1 MRRAEEA
8 FVSTSRFEVRER
20 LGDGGG
26 GVVYRAYDRV
36 LTRDVALKVMRDA
49 QGDGMTRFRS
59 SFAALKRLSH
69 PNLVQLLD
77 LVEDRGRLLLVME
90 LVEGQELLD
99 YVRHEQRRSQHPLA
113 CTHPRFDEMRL
124 RTAFLQLAQG
134 LYALHA
140 DRKVHRDVKPG
151 NVRVTPEGRVV
162 LLDLD
167 LSYDLDAD
175 SGALAFPGDPRPV
188 GTALYMA
195 PEQASER
202 TSLASDWYSFGV
214 VLYEA
219 LTGVVPFRGSD
230 LEILLKKQESA
241 PVAAHDLVADLPRDL
256 SVLASDLLTAHPLSR
271 PAGAEV
277 LRRLGVE
284 EETVSQKLS
293 LTSIVS
299 ARPAFVG
306 REHELERLYGALTRA
321 RHRSYVVRV
330 TGEPGVGKTTL
341 CEELLR
347 RLAHGP
353 ERTLTL
359 SGNCPRYPD
368 RPHAAIAEP
377 IARLIE
383 ALRDAPSSERLKLGP
398 GAMRLLERML
408 GQSALGLDEAR
419 VKSGMPLD
427 PLEQRFRAIEAL
439 RGLFAAVSAARPVVL
454 WLDNYQWADL
464 DTQRLV
470 HAILRS
476 DAPLGLLVVLSEDLE
491 PGQVSATLPSV
502 DEVIALTG
510 LTSQAA
516 RSLAE
521 HLGER
526 ANGPRLPLRVPYFRD
541 ALPLAIQE
549 RVRYALYFGEA
560 PSESLS
566 LSALLDARV
575 SALSADARRVLELV
589 AVAYD
594 PLPQEAVERASGL
607 SRALFSR
614 QLATLR
620 VGSLVRCFVLGG
632 EDHVA
637 PAHGVLARL
646 IEARAEIPRARSYA
660 QLSAALALRDAG
672 RPSARLLRFQSE
684 SGDLRAAE
692 KSALCAAQEAERALA
707 FQRAAQLYSLAT
719 SLQQSPHD
727 ESSYALRVRHADALS
742 NAGWSLAAAEAYRSA
757 GLLAKA
763 ADAIHMRQRSAEHF
777 LRAGEH
783 AVGLEAV
790 RELLG
795 CFAIKLP
802 TSSRIAFWS
811 LVRRRIFLSLRG
823 SGFREFSEGQVSA
836 SDLRYVDALWSAG
849 TRLSMVDI
857 MRGGDLLARGLGE
870 ALRVGE
876 PQRVARA
883 LCTESWTVL
892 GYKRGYIERMS
903 ALIESARS
911 MVERQ
916 PSPLLDGH
924 LKLAEGMAAFARFSV
939 NEATRSVR
947 DAERVFRDGC
957 VDAAWEI
964 SVAQV
969 YQLIGFTLG
978 ARFGDAASKYEQW
991 VQEASER
998 GDLWGYAQLLT
1009 VGAACVKLGR
1019 DLPNEAAEDVRAAVG
1034 RFRNVDDLHMQHMF
1048 QLVAS
1053 SYIELYRG
1061 VPRGLDVIEQR
1072 WSQFKRHFF
1081 LDVRFARGTLY
1092 ELRGRSRVLAAK
1104 RRKDASLLRGADCDA
1119 KALLAHGEQP
1129 ERGLAHLLL
1138 ANTAMLRGQTERA
1151 AELLQKGTAELE
1163 PLGMEL
1169 WSLSARSA
1177 LGRLLGGDTGRA
1189 LTREAEQM
1197 LGARGAK
1204 QPARIVGMVL
1214 PAFAED

>member
-8 FVSTSRFEVRER
+8 FVSTSRFDVRER

-26 GVVYRAYDRV
+26 GVVYRAYDRA
-36 LTRDVALKVMRDA
+36 LARDVALKVMRDA
-49 QGDGMTRFRS
+49 QGDGMTRFRR

-77 LVEDRGRLLLVME
+77 LIEDRGRLLLVME

-99 YVRHEQRRSQHPLA
+99 YVRREPERPGA
-113 CTHPRFDEMRL
+113 PFDELRL

-175 SGALAFPGDPRPV
+175 SGALVFPLDARPV

-202 TSLASDWYSFGV
+202 TGVASDWYSFGV

-219 LTGVVPFRGSD
+219 LTGTVPFRGSD
-230 LEILLKKQESA
+230 LEILMRKQESLPA
-241 PVAAHDLVADLPRDL
+241 DPRELVPELPIDV
-256 SVLASDLLTAHPLSR
+256 SGLALDLLAAQPSAR

-306 REHELERLYGALTRA
+306 REHELDRLYAALARA
-321 RHRSYVVRV
+321 RGGPRVVRV

-359 SGNCPRYPD
+359 AGSCPRYPD
-368 RPHAAIAEP
+368 RPHAAFAEP
-377 IARLIE
+377 VAHLID
-383 ALRDAPSSERLKLGP
+383 ALRDAPSAERLKLGR
-398 GAMRLLERML
+398 GALRLLERMI
-408 GQSALGLDEAR
+408 GQSVMALDEPRGHSAT
-419 VKSGMPLD
+419 PLD
-427 PLEQRFRAIEAL
+427 PLEQRFRAIDAL
-439 RGLFAAVSAARPVVL
+439 RGLFAAVAASRPVVL

-470 HAILRS
+470 SALLRNHT
-476 DAPLGLLVVLSEDLE
+476 PLGLLVVLSEDLE
-491 PGQVSATLPSV
+491 PGHVASTMPSV

-560 PSESLS
+560 PNESLS

-575 SALSADARRVLELV
+575 SALTADARRVLELV

-594 PLPQEAVERASGL
+594 PLPQEVVERASGMT
-607 SRALFSR
+607 RAQFSR

-620 VGSLVRCFVLGG
+620 VGSLVRCFVLKG
-632 EDHVA
+632 EDYVA
-637 PAHGVLARL
+637 PSHGVLARL
-646 IEARAEIPRARSYA
+646 IEARAETPRARCYA

-672 RPSARLLRFQSE
+672 RPSARMLRFQNE

-692 KSALCAAQEAERALA
+692 RSALCAAQEAERALS
-707 FQRAAQLYSLAT
+707 FQRAAQLYSLAV
-719 SLQQSPHD
+719 SIQQSPD
-727 ESSYALRVRHADALS
+727 EESLYALRARHADALS
-742 NAGWSLAAAEAYRSA
+742 NAGWSLAAAEAYRGA
-757 GLLAKA
+757 GRIAKA

-790 RELLG
+790 SELLR
-795 CFAIKLP
+795 CFEIKVP
-802 TSSRIAFWS
+802 KTSRAAFWS
-811 LVRRRIFLSLRG
+811 LVRRRVYLSLRG
-823 SGFREFSEGQVSA
+823 TGFREVSEGQVSA
-836 SDLRYVDALWSAG
+836 RDLRYVDALWSAG

-857 MRGGDLLARGLGE
+857 MRGGDLLARGLME

-876 PQRVARA
+876 PQRIARA

-892 GYKRGYIERMS
+892 GYKRSYIERMS
-903 ALIESARS
+903 ALIESARG

-939 NEATRSVR
+939 HEAVARVR

-957 VDAAWEI
+957 SDAAWEI
-964 SVAQV
+964 TVAQV
-969 YQLIGFTLG
+969 YELIGMIES
-978 ARFGDAASKYEQW
+978 ARFHEADYKYETS
-991 VQEASER
+991 VREAAER

-1009 VGAACVKLGR
+1009 LGAVGVKLVR
-1019 DLPNEAAEDVRAAVG
+1019 DLPNEAAEDVRVAAA
-1034 RFRNVDDLHMQHMF
+1034 RFHGTSDLHMQHAYE
-1048 QLVAS
+1048 LIAS

-1061 VPRGLDVIEQR
+1061 VPRGLDVLEQR
-1072 WSQFKRHFF
+1072 WPQFKRQFF
-1081 LDVRFARGTLY
+1081 LQVRFSRAMLY
-1092 ELRGRSRVLAAK
+1092 ELRGRSRVLAAR
-1104 RRKDASLLRGADCDA
+1104 RRKDPSLLRAAEADA
-1119 KALLAHGEQP
+1119 KVLLGDGEP
-1129 ERGLAHLLL
+1129 AERGLGHLLL
-1138 ANTAMLRGQTERA
+1138 ANAAMLRGQSERA
-1151 AELLQKGTAELE
+1151 VELLRQGVTELE

-1169 WSLSARSA
+1169 WSLTARHA
-1177 LGRLLGGDTGRA
+1177 LGRLLGGDAGAAVTS
-1189 LTREAEQM
+1189 EAEGV
-1197 LGARGAK
+1197 LRARGVK
-1204 QPARIVGMVL
+1204 QPLRVVGMML
-1214 PAFAED
+1214 PAFGEE